1 MAPPPFKTPPS
12 PTGTWGQ
19 WCADRVARGLIGAAL
34 ALPLRLRLRLVGG
47 LVARGLAPLVGYQSR
62 AMANLAYVWPHLS
75 RAESRRIARAVA
87 YQAGCTIIE
96 NYDMAGLKDRMASV
110 PLTGDGVAALE
121 RARAEG
127 TPVVL
132 ITGHYG

>member
-75 RAESRRIARAVA
+75 RAESRRIALLLMDINNVEIEKSRIKGKTV
-87 YQAGCTIIE
+87 YRVKAG
-96 NYDMAGLKDRMASV
+96 
-110 PLTGDGVAALE
+110 PF
-121 RARAEG
+121 
-127 TPVVL
+127 VL
-132 ITGHYG
+132 AIAQG